1 MASGPVI
8 GAAGASHAPTYL
20 TGLLFDSNLT
30 GLYPTLIFIVIL
42 EVPLFRMFLDAILV
56 PLALLIL
63 CPPAMYHIAPR
74 LSLYSLAFLLLLGTQ
89 LQFLVQP
96 RPTGLARTG

>member
-1 MASGPVI
+1 MPLT
-8 GAAGASHAPTYL
+8 HL

-30 GLYPTLIFIVIL
+30 GLYPILIFLLIPV
-42 EVPLFRMFLDAILV
+42 VPLFRLLLDVLLV
-56 PLALLIL
+56 PLVVLIPR
-63 CPPAMYHIAPR
+63 PPAMYHIAPR